1 MNTFEYLEILEINS
15 SLLIY
20 VLGGISYKGFKRL
33 NHINVDG
40 PKSTFDIPNLNNLE
54 TTQDAMI
61 QSLEKSIEQIKS

>member
-1 MNTFEYLEILEINS
+1 M
-15 SLLIY
+15 

-54 TTQDAMI
+54 TTQDA
-61 QSLEKSIEQIKS
+61 